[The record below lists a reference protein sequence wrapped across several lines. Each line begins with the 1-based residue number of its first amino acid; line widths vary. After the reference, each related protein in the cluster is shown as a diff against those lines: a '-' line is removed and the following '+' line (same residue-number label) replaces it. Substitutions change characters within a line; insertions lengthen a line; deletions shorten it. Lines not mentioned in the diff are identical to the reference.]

1 LSNTRKYQRVQL
13 SVGCVETPESSIA
26 SVGGV
31 VVPRMTKKGR
41 SEETTAAGGK
51 GLLASI

>member
-1 LSNTRKYQRVQL
+1 M
-13 SVGCVETPESSIA
+13 ETPESSIA

-31 VVPRMTKKGR
+31 VVPRMRKKGR

-51 GLLASI
+51 GLLASIYYDGRIQVQ